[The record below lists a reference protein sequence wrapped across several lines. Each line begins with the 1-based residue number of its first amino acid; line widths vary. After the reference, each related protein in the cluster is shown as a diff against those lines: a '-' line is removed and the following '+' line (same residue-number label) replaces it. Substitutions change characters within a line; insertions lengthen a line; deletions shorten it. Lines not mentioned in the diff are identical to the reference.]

1 MQILF
6 FPIQLF
12 TISCFSKNDLSLKSS
27 YALIR
32 EELGTTYPSY
42 TNGEKERLVCRP
54 SRVDGVHD
62 GFDPKIQSVKTADVW
77 GAEKKWAG
85 LYQSCAAHGD
95 FKTRRS
101 NV

>member
-1 MQILF
+1 MQIF
-6 FPIQLF
+6 FFFFFNAAFHHFLTF
-12 TISCFSKNDLSLKSS
+12 D
-27 YALIR
+27 ALIR

-62 GFDPKIQSVKTADVW
+62 GFDPKIQFVKTADVW
-77 GAEKKWAG
+77 GVEKKWAG
-85 LYQSCAAHGD
+85 LYQSCAAHED